1 MVDEAV
7 VEPAVARA
15 RVEADEGNAEA
26 AQHLRRD
33 VAAPGDLVV
42 RLSLNSIQ
50 FHFFLLP
57 RDLTQTTCEKPPVI
71 HPYWRNPWKRPTP
84 LLCGMPQ
91 THNRSSPVPFAFASN
106 GFPIT
111 QTSAYITEKRGWL
124 PRFGGSHQ
132 WSGSAQV
139 ECGEHGGTLRLTFMV
154 AVYEVQAAATGVV
167 AASDQTAVACLPLLA
182 CCGVAWLNTN
192 ALSNDG
198 GFVWGL
204 RWE

>member
-7 VEPAVARA
+7 VAPAVARA

-57 RDLTQTTCEKPPVI
+57 RDLTQTACEKPPVI
-71 HPYWRNPWKRPTP
+71 RPCWLNPWKRPTP

-91 THNRSSPVPFAFASN
+91 TMTVRHPYRLRSP
-106 GFPIT
+106 
-111 QTSAYITEKRGWL
+111 
-124 PRFGGSHQ
+124 
-132 WSGSAQV
+132 
-139 ECGEHGGTLRLTFMV
+139 
-154 AVYEVQAAATGVV
+154 
-167 AASDQTAVACLPLLA
+167 QTAFPSRKLL
-182 CCGVAWLNTN
+182 LT
-192 ALSNDG
+192 
-198 GFVWGL
+198 
-204 RWE
+204 